1 MIPFKYNYSEHKQLR
16 IEQMRGQTEKINDDS
31 YIPYYRPSDAADKH
45 LEVNSFQT
53 EAASATLDLAKKS
66 NGAREKPRKVKL
78 K

>member
-1 MIPFKYNYSEHKQLR
+1 
-16 IEQMRGQTEKINDDS
+16 MRGQTEKINDDS

-66 NGAREKPRKVKL
+66 NGAREKPRKVKIKIL
-78 K
+78 FKSNLESVTRTLGLG